1 MRFSKN
7 IASLV
12 PSATLAISA
21 RAKQMSAAGE
31 SVINLS
37 AGEPSFPTPDVAIAA
52 GLEYVRSG
60 KAGYPPT
67 PGIPGLRAAVASYV
81 NQTTGLAH
89 SATPANVLIAA
100 GVKQALFNACF
111 CLFQSGDEVLVPSPF
126 WPTYLATLELAGAT
140 PVVVPTRWED
150 GFRVDVATLERL
162 RTPATRGLFLNSPGN
177 PSGDVYDRD
186 LMADIAAWAG
196 DNDVWILSDEIY
208 RRLYYEGESA
218 PSICDV
224 PHQSERVMH
233 LDGISKA
240 FSMPGWRIG
249 YAVAPEPVIQKM
261 SALQSQTTSGAAGPS
276 QHAAAAIL
284 SSPQRDDI
292 VRGFRDIL
300 RGRRDT
306 AVAALSGIPGLEVR
320 APAGAIYLYAR
331 LTTTT
336 DSMSVAEQL
345 LVQEGVAT
353 IPGEPFGTPGFL
365 RLNYSVSD
373 DELAEGLARIKRFFA

>member
-21 RAKQMSAAGE
+21 RAKKMRAAGE
-31 SVINLS
+31 SVIDLS

-67 PGIPGLRAAVASYV
+67 PGIPGLRSAVASYV
-81 NQTTGLAH
+81 NQTTAH
-89 SATPANVLIAA
+89 EGVESSNVLISA

-111 CLFQSGDEVLVPSPF
+111 CLFESGDEVLVPAPY
-126 WPTYLATLELAGAT
+126 WPTYLATLELARAK
-140 PVVVPTRWED
+140 PVVVPTRWEE
-150 GFRVDVATLERL
+150 GFRLDVTTLERL

-177 PSGDVYDRD
+177 PSGDVYGRD
-186 LMADIAAWAG
+186 LMAEIADWASA
-196 DNDVWILSDEIY
+196 NDVWILSDEIY

-218 PSICDV
+218 PSIYDV
-224 PHQSERVMH
+224 PHQDARVLH

-249 YAVAPEPVIQKM
+249 YAVGPEEVIQKM

-276 QHAAAAIL
+276 QHAAAAVL

-292 VRGFRDIL
+292 VGDFRDIL
-300 RGRRDT
+300 RRRRDT
-306 AVAALSGIPGLEVR
+306 AVEALSGVGGLELR
-320 APAGAIYLYAR
+320 PPAGAIYLYVR
-331 LTTTT
+331 LTETS

-365 RLNYSVSD
+365 RMNYSVSD
-373 DELAEGLARIKRFFA
+373 EELSEGLARIRAFFS